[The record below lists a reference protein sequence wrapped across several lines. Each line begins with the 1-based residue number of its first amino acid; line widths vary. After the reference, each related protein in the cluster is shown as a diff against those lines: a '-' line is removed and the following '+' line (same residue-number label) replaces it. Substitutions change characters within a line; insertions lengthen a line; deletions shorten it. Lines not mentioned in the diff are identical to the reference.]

1 MNVHLAGKSKFKNSS
16 NIKKADFKWLFIIIG
31 WTFILSVTM
40 SLISDGI
47 IPVVHIV
54 IALFVLVAFILVGI
68 FFDIIGIAV
77 ATGSETPFHSMAS
90 RRVKGSQQAIFL
102 IRNAEKVSTFCNDVI
117 GDIVGI
123 VSGTTT
129 AVIAMRITTAYGFEA
144 LFVTLGLT
152 GCVAAVTVA
161 GKGLGKTIAL
171 RNANQIVYEVALV
184 MYYIDKLRRK
194 EEA

>member
-1 MNVHLAGKSKFKNSS
+1 MFKNST
-16 NIKKADFKWLFIIIG
+16 NIKKANFKWIFSIIIT
-31 WTFILSVTM
+31 TFILSVGM
-40 SLISDGI
+40 SLVSDAI
-47 IPVVHIV
+47 IPAVNIF
-54 IALFVLVAFILVGI
+54 IALFVLVVFILVGI

-90 RRVKGSQQAIFL
+90 RRIKGSQQAIFL

-123 VSGTTT
+123 ISGTTT
-129 AVIAMRITTAYGFEA
+129 AVIAMRITLAYGFQSI
-144 LFVTLGLT
+144 FVTLLLT
-152 GCVAAVTVA
+152 GCVAAATVG
-161 GKGLGKTIAL
+161 GKGIGKTIAL
-171 RNANQIVYEVALV
+171 RNANHIVYEVALV

>member
-1 MNVHLAGKSKFKNSS
+1 MAGKSKFKNSS

-31 WTFILSVTM
+31 WTFILSITM

-161 GKGLGKTIAL
+161 GKGIGKTIAL

-184 MYYIDKLRRK
+184 LYYIDKLRRK

>member
-16 NIKKADFKWLFIIIG
+16 NIKKTDYKWILSIIII
-31 WTFILSVTM
+31 TFILSISM
-40 SLISDGI
+40 SLVSDGI
-47 IPVVHIV
+47 IPVVNIFV
-54 IALFVLVAFILVGI
+54 ALFVLVSFILLGI

-90 RRVKGSQQAIFL
+90 RRIKGSQQAIFL
-102 IRNAEKVSTFCNDVI
+102 IRNAEKVSSFCNDVI

-129 AVIAMRITTAYGFEA
+129 AVIAMRITLAYGFEA
-144 LFVTLGLT
+144 LFVTLALT
-152 GCVAAVTVA
+152 GCVAAATVG
-161 GKGLGKTIAL
+161 GKGIGKTVAL
-171 RNANQIVYEVALV
+171 RNANHIVYEVALV
-184 MYYIDKLRRK
+184 MYYIDILRRK